1 MVVDKIIFGLIVF
14 FALLSYAVGIKQMLG
29 GTYKPSVFTRVIWI
43 FLAINSLFGVVLS
56 HSTTSS
62 IVLAS
67 AMLAGNV
74 AFCGVSLF
82 KGDKRFGL
90 VEYVSIALLIISGLV
105 WVLFDSPL
113 INLSISL
120 VAHFIGGIP
129 TYVRVLRKPT
139 DESPWFWILFFI
151 ASLLSI
157 IISWGSPISLLI
169 FPIYYTIFDGSM
181 FGLSLRGRKG
191 GA

>member
-1 MVVDKIIFGLIVF
+1 MNQIIFVLIIF
-14 FALLSYAVGIKQMLG
+14 FALLSYAVGIKQMLN
-29 GTYKPSVFTRVIWI
+29 GTYRPSVFTRVIWI
-43 FLAINSLFGVVLS
+43 FLAINSLFGVILS

-62 IVLAS
+62 IILAS
-67 AMLAGNV
+67 AMLVGNI
-74 AFCGVSLF
+74 AFCAVSLF
-82 KGDKRFGL
+82 KGDRRFGL
-90 VEYVSIALLIISGLV
+90 VEYISVGLLIASGLV

-113 INLSISL
+113 INLVISL

-129 TYVRVLRKPT
+129 TYARVLRQPT

-157 IISWGSPISLLI
+157 IISWGSDLSLLI

-181 FGLSLRGRKG
+181 FALSLRGRKIF
-191 GA
+191 